1 MNAMWLLKFLSV
13 ATADT
18 TAAVSGSSGMDW
30 RNPLTISASPISPP
44 VEPDEVEVT
53 GLWLDSN
60 PLEPRLSEEEE
71 GPRLRWD
78 FFFRPLPFGWLRLG
92 ETTWSWDACLVCCS
106 QSALAILFGAD
117 LSEELPLLRLRTE
130 TV

>member
-1 MNAMWLLKFLSV
+1 
-13 ATADT
+13 
-18 TAAVSGSSGMDW
+18 MDW

-71 GPRLRWD
+71 EPRLRWI
-78 FFFRPLPFGWLRLG
+78 FFFRPLPFDWLRFG
-92 ETTWSWDACLVCCS
+92 DTTWS
-106 QSALAILFGAD
+106 
-117 LSEELPLLRLRTE
+117 
-130 TV
+130 